1 MPLLSSHLKKPKAMK
16 LLLKR
21 KYGKHLTLGSISLT
35 NKLLCKTLE
44 PSIHSESIPC
54 PEGIYRLDCDY
65 DEDSGWYLY
74 FEVDG
79 RRIEIRANSATETKD
94 YIVPVTCFKES
105 MPFFTRLA
113 CRKLT
118 DRLMDCMEKG
128 EEVWLEI
135 YSKSKPSTQIRWKL
149 NPQNTLQALEG

>member
-1 MPLLSSHLKKPKAMK
+1 MPLLSSQLKKPKAMK

-21 KYGKHLTLGSISLT
+21 EYKKHLTLGSISLT

-74 FEVDG
+74 FEVDC
-79 RRIEIRANSATETKD
+79 RRIEIRATSATD
-94 YIVPVTCFKES
+94 ANDCIVPVTCFKES
-105 MPFFTRLA
+105 IPKFRKLA
-113 CRKLT
+113 CMRLT
-118 DRLMDCMEKG
+118 DRLSQCMGVG

-135 YSKSKPSTQIRWKL
+135 YSDVKPSKQNLWKL
-149 NPQNTLQALEG
+149 NRQNTLLGQEA